1 MSPPGRSSSRRSTR
15 CLGSA
20 ATGPQHFRTRLSSH
34 PRHRPRAWADCLADE
49 LRRRSPLSASR
60 PEDRL
65 RGDRRVGN
73 GTDRRPA
80 SDERPQRSAG
90 TNGPVAGCLSPAA
103 SLPAGGYLGI
113 LLILLALAAIF
124 APIVAPYDYTAQD
137 YSALT
142 QPPSNAHWLGT
153 DDLGRDILSRLIY
166 GARISSPSGSS
177 CRGSSSSSASP
188 PG

>member
-1 MSPPGRSSSRRSTR
+1 MIAE
-15 CLGSA
+15 SA
-20 ATGPQHFRTRLSSH
+20 TELTAARPATS
-34 PRHRPRAWADCLADE
+34 A
-49 LRRRSPLSASR
+49 LSARRAPTGLWRDVCRRLLRSR
-60 PEDRL
+60 LAVTSRC
-65 RGDRRVGN
+65 
-73 GTDRRPA
+73 
-80 SDERPQRSAG
+80 Q
-90 TNGPVAGCLSPAA
+90 
-103 SLPAGGYLGI
+103 
-113 LLILLALAAIF
+113 LILLALAAIF